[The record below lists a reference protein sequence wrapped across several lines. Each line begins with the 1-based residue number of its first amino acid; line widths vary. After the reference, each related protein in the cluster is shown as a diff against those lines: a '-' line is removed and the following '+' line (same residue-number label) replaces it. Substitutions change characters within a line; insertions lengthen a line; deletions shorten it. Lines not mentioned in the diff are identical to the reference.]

1 MGSNLI
7 SENRLPDET
16 GLDEAWWS
24 SVLTDE
30 EKYALST
37 VDRGKLDETEIHN
50 QIKNDWQFLETVFT
64 NDEIVKLTVSG
75 YNRGGLL
82 VEGLNIQ
89 GFVPVSHLVSVPCNA
104 EEEERKVQIQGYIGK
119 VIPLKIIEFV
129 PDDERIV
136 FSERAALAG
145 EGKRKAIFENIH
157 PGDIVWGTV
166 TNVTD
171 FGVFIDLG
179 GLEGLIHVSELS
191 WGRVQYPGDILCIGQ
206 RVEAQVLSVSKENS
220 RVALSYKR
228 LVNNP
233 WDSILEI
240 YSPGEVVTAKI
251 TSMTKFG
258 AFARL
263 KEGVEGLIHVSTI
276 HLPAEY
282 GSIDQYL
289 KIDQCVQVRILHI
302 DSLKKRI
309 GLSLE

>member
-1 MGSNLI
+1 VGINLLT
-7 SENRLPDET
+7 ENKLPDET
-16 GLDEAWWS
+16 MLDEAWWS

-37 VDRGKLDETEIHN
+37 AGRGTLDSNEFHH
-50 QIKNDWQFLETVFT
+50 QIKNDWQFLETIYN

-82 VEGLNIQ
+82 VEGQNIQ
-89 GFVPVSHLVSVPCNA
+89 GFVPVSHLVAVPCNA
-104 EEEERKVQIQGYIGK
+104 EEEERKVRIQSYIGK
-119 VIPLKIIEFV
+119 VLPLKIIEFV

-191 WGRVQYPGDILCIGQ
+191 WGRVQYPGDILCVGQ

-240 YSPGEVVTAKI
+240 YSPGEVVSAKI

-276 HLPAEY
+276 HLPAECA
-282 GSIDQYL
+282 SIDQFL